1 MRNLKAQ
8 QNPLKHWAY
17 ISYKHSISYFQPLV
31 LPSAPIAYKDSSKVN
46 SKTLQRR
53 SNFVK
58 NELSI
63 CSGNDGTNIQAAHL
77 IQSFGR
83 GERESCKTTGKYSTI
98 WNWCRNY
105 GFHES
110 RPLYTLG
117 EVEKYF

>member
-63 CSGNDGTNIQAAHL
+63 CSGNDGTKIQAAHL
-77 IQSFGR
+77 IQTFGR
-83 GERESCKTTGKYSTI
+83 GERENIFKLPNILPSETDA
-98 WNWCRNY
+98 
-105 GFHES
+105 
-110 RPLYTLG
+110 
-117 EVEKYF
+117 